1 MPSMLPLGAAFLGG
15 ALMTAS
21 LVPTE
26 PQDSM
31 EDPGPEHA
39 LLERFEGKFQSRIE
53 IVGGPNGKPFVVQG
67 ANEAEL
73 ILGGRFVLSR
83 GMEGEG
89 EDAKETLTL
98 LGYDRK
104 MKRYTFLSLNSQDT
118 AMTWMSGTADDE
130 GTISLETFGKEIG
143 VTMEWIDEDHY
154 LTGVT
159 LPAGSSLKI
168 AEALSER
175 QPDEA
180 EGEDQDED
188 SEER

>member
-21 LVPTE
+21 LVPTG
-26 PQDSM
+26 PQDPM
-31 EDPGPEHA
+31 QDPGPEHA

-53 IVGGPNGKPFVVQG
+53 IVGGPNGKPFVIQG
-67 ANEAEL
+67 TSEAEL

-83 GMEGEG
+83 SMEGEG
-89 EDAKETLTL
+89 EDAKETFTL

-104 MKRYTFLSLNSQDT
+104 MERYTFLSVNSQDT

-130 GTISLETFGKEIG
+130 GTISFETLGKEVG

-159 LPAGSSLKI
+159 LPAGGSLKL
-168 AEALSER
+168 AEVLSER
-175 QPDEA
+175 QRDEA
-180 EGEDQDED
+180 EGEAQDED
-188 SEER
+188 GEER

>member
-21 LVPTE
+21 LVPTG
-26 PQDSM
+26 PQDPM
-31 EDPGPEHA
+31 QDPGPEHA

-67 ANEAEL
+67 ASEAEL

-89 EDAKETLTL
+89 KDAKETLTL

-104 MKRYTFLSLNSQDT
+104 MERYTFLSVNSQDT

-130 GTISLETFGKEIG
+130 GTISFETLGKEIG

-159 LPAGSSLKI
+159 LPAGGSLKL

-180 EGEDQDED
+180 EGEGQDED
-188 SEER
+188 GEER

>member
-21 LVPTE
+21 LVPTG
-26 PQDSM
+26 PQDPM
-31 EDPGPEHA
+31 QDPGPEHA
-39 LLERFEGKFQSRIE
+39 LLQRFEGKFQSRIE

-67 ANEAEL
+67 TSEAEL

-104 MKRYTFLSLNSQDT
+104 MQRYTFLSVNSQDT

-130 GTISLETFGKEIG
+130 GTISFETLGKEVG

-159 LPAGSSLKI
+159 LPAGGPLKL
-168 AEALSER
+168 AEVLSER

-180 EGEDQDED
+180 ESEGQDE
-188 SEER
+188 ER